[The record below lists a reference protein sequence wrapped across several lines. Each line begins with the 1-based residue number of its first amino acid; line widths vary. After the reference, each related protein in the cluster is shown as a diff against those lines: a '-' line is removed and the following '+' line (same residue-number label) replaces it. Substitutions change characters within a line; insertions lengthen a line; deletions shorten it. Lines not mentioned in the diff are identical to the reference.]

1 MQDSSSENARKLAA
15 AALVEVKDAGAAA
28 SGRGKVEVSTLFCSA
43 FWHSGGIGGLLQDSE
58 ACLHKI
64 GFSLKWTL

>member
-28 SGRGKVEVSTLFCSA
+28 LGRGKVEVSSLLNSHVCLCSVA
-43 FWHSGGIGGLLQDSE
+43 AYNW
-58 ACLHKI
+58 
-64 GFSLKWTL
+64 